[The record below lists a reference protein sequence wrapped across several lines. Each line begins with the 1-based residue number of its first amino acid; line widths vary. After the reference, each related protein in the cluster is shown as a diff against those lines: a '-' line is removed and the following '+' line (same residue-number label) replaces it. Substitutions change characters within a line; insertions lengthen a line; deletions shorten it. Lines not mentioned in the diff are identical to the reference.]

1 MKTRKL
7 GLKHGHSF
15 GKCNRRDRYH
25 GFFFFVEPLFLSHQ
39 AYPVGNYP
47 YPRNSNF
54 ETEGKP
60 FRMKL

>member
-1 MKTRKL
+1 MVTVL
-7 GLKHGHSF
+7 VSVI
-15 GKCNRRDRYH
+15 DEIDTTV
-25 GFFFFVEPLFLSHQ
+25 FFFVEPLFLSHQ

>member
-1 MKTRKL
+1 MVTVL
-7 GLKHGHSF
+7 VSVI
-15 GKCNRRDRYH
+15 DEIDTTV
-25 GFFFFVEPLFLSHQ
+25 FFFEPLFLSHQ